1 MKRLLVI
8 ASIAGLASGCA
19 LYSDVSIAPLQVSP
33 AGIDRGSDLQ
43 SMIRKYDYLRAIDL
57 TSSVESRERK
67 NISDLRSLGEAELAA
82 GRYDAARQHLRA
94 AIDLDPFRTTFADV
108 AWDLSQV
115 EYMCNNFESSL
126 EWAQLA
132 NKNGLL
138 IKPWHL
144 DYLQALANT
153 DVYHFTGSQS
163 DRVAMQMG
171 HPDVP
176 RIDVRMNGRKN
187 TFAIVDSGAV
197 LSIVSEKLAQSLPV
211 KRIGTFQ
218 GTFFGLLDEPIQV
231 DFGLLDSLEIG
242 GIRIENVPVA
252 IMPSEKMR
260 FLVSSDEPFEMDL
273 LLGANLLK
281 EFRVEFDY
289 RRSSAFF
296 THLTAADHQPDA
308 SQNLFIEGF
317 RPMVR
322 GTVNRKGWFLFILDT
337 GSEVTFLNEGSLPA
351 LPVQFYAPKMHGALL
366 QGLGGAKK
374 RGEKI
379 ENIEVGVDKWGG
391 TFKTLPMYESDDR
404 AHAVGIVGENFLKN
418 FRVVI
423 DFGKMRVELIR
434 G

>member
-1 MKRLLVI
+1 
-8 ASIAGLASGCA
+8 
-19 LYSDVSIAPLQVSP
+19 
-33 AGIDRGSDLQ
+33 
-43 SMIRKYDYLRAIDL
+43 
-57 TSSVESRERK
+57 
-67 NISDLRSLGEAELAA
+67 
-82 GRYDAARQHLRA
+82 
-94 AIDLDPFRTTFADV
+94 
-108 AWDLSQV
+108 
-115 EYMCNNFESSL
+115 
-126 EWAQLA
+126 
-132 NKNGLL
+132 
-138 IKPWHL
+138 
-144 DYLQALANT
+144 
-153 DVYHFTGSQS
+153 
-163 DRVAMQMG
+163 
-171 HPDVP
+171 
-176 RIDVRMNGRKN
+176 
-187 TFAIVDSGAV
+187 
-197 LSIVSEKLAQSLPV
+197 
-211 KRIGTFQ
+211 
-218 GTFFGLLDEPIQV
+218 
-231 DFGLLDSLEIG
+231 
-242 GIRIENVPVA
+242 
-252 IMPSEKMR
+252 MR
-260 FLVSSDEPFEMDL
+260 FLVSGKKEFRIDF

-281 EFRVEFDY
+281 EFRIEFDY
-289 RRSSAFF
+289 RHGSAFF

-308 SQNLFIEGF
+308 NQNLFIEGF

>member
-1 MKRLLVI
+1 MKRLI
-8 ASIAGLASGCA
+8 AAAVVAALLAGCA
-19 LYSDVSIAPLQVSP
+19 LYSDVSINALIITP
-33 AGIDRGSDLQ
+33 ASIDRGSDLQ
-43 SMIRKYDYLRAIDL
+43 SMIRKYDYLRAIEL
-57 TSSVESRERK
+57 TSSIEGRQRK
-67 NISDLRSLGEAELAA
+67 NISDLMALGEAELAA
-82 GRYDAARQHLRA
+82 GRYDAARQHLRS
-94 AIDLDPFRTTFADV
+94 AIDLDPFRTTFSQI

-126 EWAQLA
+126 EWAQLSQ
-132 NKNGLL
+132 KNGLP
-138 IKPWHL
+138 IKEWHL
-144 DYLQALANT
+144 DYLRAFANV
-153 DVYHFTGSQS
+153 DIYHFTGSQS
-163 DRVAMQMG
+163 DRVAMQIG

-176 RIDVRMNGRKN
+176 RIDVRMNGKTN

-197 LSIVSEKLAQSLPV
+197 LSIVSEKLAKSLPV
-211 KRIGTFQ
+211 RSIGTFQ

-231 DFGLLDSLEIG
+231 NFGVLDSLEIG

-252 IMPSEKMR
+252 IMPSDKMR
-260 FLVSSDEPFEMDL
+260 FLVASNEPFEMDL

-289 RRSSAFF
+289 KQRSAFF
-296 THLTAADHQPDA
+296 THLTAEDRVPDA
-308 SQNLFIEGF
+308 NQNLFIEGF

-337 GSEVTFLNEGSLPA
+337 GSEVTFLNEARIGSM
-351 LPVQFYAPKMHGALL
+351 PVSFYAPKMHDALL

-374 RGEKI
+374 RGEKV
-379 ENIEVGVDKWGG
+379 ENIELGIDRWGG

-404 AHAVGIVGENFLKN
+404 AHAVGIIGENFLQN

-423 DFGKMRVELIR
+423 DFGKMRVDLIR

>member
-1 MKRLLVI
+1 VKRLL
-8 ASIAGLASGCA
+8 LAAVVAAFATGCA
-19 LYSDVSIAPLQVSP
+19 LYSDVSIAPLMLSP
-33 AGIDRGSDLQ
+33 TGIDRGADLP
-43 SMIRKYDYLRAIDL
+43 SMIRKYDYLRAIEL
-57 TSSVESRERK
+57 TSSVEGRQRK
-67 NISDLRSLGEAELAA
+67 SISDLMSLGEAELAS

-94 AIDLDPFRTTFADV
+94 AIDLDPFRTTFSQV

-132 NKNGLL
+132 QKNGLP
-138 IKPWHL
+138 IKEWHIQ
-144 DYLQALANT
+144 YLQALANT
-153 DVYHFTGSQS
+153 DIYHFTGSQS
-163 DRVAMQMG
+163 DRVAMQVG
-171 HPDVP
+171 RPEVP

-197 LSIVSEKLAQSLPV
+197 LSIVSESLAQSLPIR
-211 KRIGTFQ
+211 RIGKFQ
-218 GTFFGLLDEPIQV
+218 GTFFGLLDEPIMV
-231 DFGLLDSLEIG
+231 DFGVLDSLEIG

-252 IMPSEKMR
+252 IMPSDKMK
-260 FLVSSDEPFEMDL
+260 FLVATNEHFDMDL

-281 EFRVEFDY
+281 EFRIEFDF
-289 RRSSAFF
+289 RHSSAFF
-296 THLTAADHQPDA
+296 THLTAEDHQPDA

-337 GSEVTFLNEGSLPA
+337 GSEVTFLNESQLAA
-351 LPVQFYAPKMHGALL
+351 LPIQFYAPKMHGALL

-374 RGEKI
+374 RGEKV
-379 ENIEVGVDKWGG
+379 ENVELGIDKWGG

-404 AHAVGIVGENFLKN
+404 AHAVGIIGENFLKN
-418 FRVVI
+418 FRVI
-423 DFGKMRVELIR
+423 LDFGRMRVELIR

>member
-1 MKRLLVI
+1 MKRLLVV

-57 TSSVESRERK
+57 TSSVELRQRK
-67 NISDLRSLGEAELAA
+67 NIADLKSLGEAELTA

-94 AIDLDPFRTTFADV
+94 AIDLDPFRTTFSEI

-132 NKNGLL
+132 QKNGLP
-138 IKPWHL
+138 IKPWHI
-144 DYLQALANT
+144 DYLQALSTT

-163 DRVAMQMG
+163 DRVAMQIG
-171 HPDVP
+171 RPEVP

-197 LSIVSEKLAQSLPV
+197 LSIVSESLAQTLPV
-211 KRIGTFQ
+211 RRLGKFQ

-231 DFGLLDSLEIG
+231 DFGMLDSLEIG
-242 GIRIENVPVA
+242 GIVIENVPVA
-252 IMPSEKMR
+252 IMPNDKMR
-260 FLVSSDEPFEMDL
+260 FLVATDQSFEMNL

-281 EFRVEFDY
+281 EFRIEFDY
-289 RRSSAFF
+289 RRGSAFF
-296 THLTAADHQPDA
+296 THLTAADRQPDA
-308 SQNLFIEGF
+308 NQNLFIEGF

-379 ENIEVGVDKWGG
+379 ENIEIGLDKWAG
-391 TFKTLPMYESDDR
+391 TFKTLPMYQSEDR
-404 AHAVGIVGENFLKN
+404 AHAVGIIGENFLKN
-418 FRVVI
+418 FRVVV

>member
-1 MKRLLVI
+1 MKRLLVV

-43 SMIRKYDYLRAIDL
+43 SMLRKYDYLRAIDL
-57 TSSVESRERK
+57 TSSVELRQRK
-67 NISDLRSLGEAELAA
+67 NIADLKSLGEAELTA

-94 AIDLDPFRTTFADV
+94 AIDLDPFRTTFSEI

-132 NKNGLL
+132 QKNGLP
-138 IKPWHL
+138 IKPWHI
-144 DYLQALANT
+144 DYLQALSTT
-153 DVYHFTGSQS
+153 DVYHFSGSQS
-163 DRVAMQMG
+163 DRVAMQIG
-171 HPDVP
+171 RPEVP
-176 RIDVRMNGRKN
+176 RIDVRMNGKKN

-197 LSIVSEKLAQSLPV
+197 LSIVSESLAQTLPV
-211 KRIGTFQ
+211 RRLGKFQ

-231 DFGLLDSLEIG
+231 DFGMLDSLEIG
-242 GIRIENVPVA
+242 GIVIENVPVA
-252 IMPSEKMR
+252 IMPNDKMR
-260 FLVSSDEPFEMDL
+260 FLVATDQAFEMNL

-281 EFRVEFDY
+281 EFRMEFDY
-289 RRSSAFF
+289 RRGSAFF
-296 THLTAADHQPDA
+296 THLTAADRQPDA
-308 SQNLFIEGF
+308 NQNLFIEGF

-366 QGLGGAKK
+366 QGLGGARK
-374 RGEKI
+374 RGEKV
-379 ENIEVGVDKWGG
+379 ENIELGLDKWAG
-391 TFKTLPMYESDDR
+391 TFKTLPMYQSDDR
-404 AHAVGIVGENFLKN
+404 AHAVGIIGENFLKN
-418 FRVVI
+418 FRVVV

>member
-1 MKRLLVI
+1 MKRLLVV

-57 TSSVESRERK
+57 TSSVELRQRK
-67 NISDLRSLGEAELAA
+67 NIADLRSLGEAELTA

-94 AIDLDPFRTTFADV
+94 AIDLDPFRTTFSEI

-132 NKNGLL
+132 QKNGLP
-138 IKPWHL
+138 IKPWHI
-144 DYLQALANT
+144 DYLQALSTT

-163 DRVAMQMG
+163 DRVAMQIG
-171 HPDVP
+171 RPEVP

-197 LSIVSEKLAQSLPV
+197 LSIVSESLAQTLPV
-211 KRIGTFQ
+211 RRLGKFQ

-231 DFGLLDSLEIG
+231 DFGMLDSLEIG
-242 GIRIENVPVA
+242 GIVIENVPVA
-252 IMPSEKMR
+252 IMPNDKMR
-260 FLVSSDEPFEMDL
+260 FLVATDQSFEMNL

-281 EFRVEFDY
+281 EFRIEFDY
-289 RRSSAFF
+289 RRGSAFF
-296 THLTAADHQPDA
+296 THLTAADRQPDA
-308 SQNLFIEGF
+308 NQNLFIEGF

-379 ENIEVGVDKWGG
+379 ENIEIGLDKWAG
-391 TFKTLPMYESDDR
+391 TFKTLPMYQSEDR
-404 AHAVGIVGENFLKN
+404 AHAVGIIGENFLKN
-418 FRVVI
+418 FRVVV

>member
-1 MKRLLVI
+1 MKRLLVV

-19 LYSDVSIAPLQVSP
+19 LYSDVSIAPLQLSP

-57 TSSVESRERK
+57 TSSVESRQRK
-67 NISDLRSLGEAELAA
+67 NISDLKSLGEAELAA
-82 GRYDAARQHLRA
+82 GRYDAARQHLRT
-94 AIDLDPFRTTFADV
+94 AIDLDPFRTTFSEI

-132 NKNGLL
+132 QKNGLP

-144 DYLQALANT
+144 DYLQALSTT

-163 DRVAMQMG
+163 DRVAMQIG
-171 HPDVP
+171 RPEVP
-176 RIDVRMNGRKN
+176 RIDVRMNGKKN

-197 LSIVSEKLAQSLPV
+197 LSIVSENLAQTLPV
-211 KRIGTFQ
+211 RRLGKFQ

-242 GIRIENVPVA
+242 GIVIENVPVA
-252 IMPSEKMR
+252 IMPSDKMR
-260 FLVSSDEPFEMDL
+260 FLVATDQQFEMNL

-281 EFRVEFDY
+281 EFRIEFDY
-289 RRSSAFF
+289 RHGSAFF

-308 SQNLFIEGF
+308 NQNLFIEGF

-322 GTVNRKGWFLFILDT
+322 GTVNRRGWFLFILDT

-379 ENIEVGVDKWGG
+379 ENIELGLDKWAG
-391 TFKTLPMYESDDR
+391 TFKTLPMYQSDDR

-418 FRVVI
+418 FRVIV

>member
-1 MKRLLVI
+1 MFRKLAAVAFLI
-8 ASIAGLASGCA
+8 ALSGCA
-19 LYSDVSIAPLQVSP
+19 LYKEVSIEPLLLTP
-33 AGIDRGSDLQ
+33 ASIDRGSDVH
-43 SMIRKYDYLRAIDL
+43 SMIRKYDYLRAIEF
-57 TSSVESRERK
+57 TSSFESRQRR
-67 NISDLRSLGEAELAA
+67 NSNDLMALGEAELAA

-94 AIDLDPFRTTFADV
+94 AIDLDPYRTAFSQI

-115 EYMCNNFESSL
+115 EYTCNNFESSL

-132 NKNGLL
+132 QKHGLS
-138 IKPWHL
+138 IKQWHL
-144 DYLQALANT
+144 DYLQALAST
-153 DVYHFTGSQS
+153 DIYHFTGSQS
-163 DRVAMQMG
+163 DRVAMQIG
-171 HPDVP
+171 RPNVP

-197 LSIVSEKLAQSLPV
+197 LSIVSEKLAQSLPLRRLG
-211 KRIGTFQ
+211 KFQ

-242 GIRIENVPVA
+242 GIHIENVPVA
-252 IMPSEKMR
+252 IMPSDKMR
-260 FLVSSDEPFEMDL
+260 FLVATNEPFEMDL

-281 EFRVEFDY
+281 EFRIEFDY
-289 RRSSAFF
+289 RHSSAFF

-322 GTVNRKGWFLFILDT
+322 GTVNRKGWFLFVLDT
-337 GSEVTFLNEGSLPA
+337 GSEVTFVNQSSLPA

-379 ENIEVGVDKWGG
+379 ENVELGIDKWGG

-404 AHAVGIVGENFLKN
+404 AHAVGIIGENFLMN
-418 FRVVI
+418 FRVIV
-423 DFGKMRVELIR
+423 DFGRMRVELIR

>member
-1 MKRLLVI
+1 VKRLI
-8 ASIAGLASGCA
+8 AAAVVAALAVGCA
-19 LYSDVSIAPLQVSP
+19 LYTDVSINALIITPSS
-33 AGIDRGSDLQ
+33 IDRGADLP
-43 SMIRKYDYLRAIDL
+43 SMIRKFDYLRAIEL
-57 TSSVESRERK
+57 TSSIENRQRK
-67 NISDLRSLGEAELAA
+67 NISDLMALGEAELAA

-94 AIDLDPFRTTFADV
+94 AIDLDPFRTTFSQV

-132 NKNGLL
+132 QKNGLP
-138 IKPWHL
+138 IKDWHL
-144 DYLQALANT
+144 DYLRALSAT
-153 DVYHFTGSQS
+153 EIYRFSGSQS
-163 DRVAMQMG
+163 DRVAMQIG

-176 RIDVRMNGRKN
+176 RIDVRMNDKKN

-197 LSIVSEKLAQSLPV
+197 LSIVSDRLAKSLPV
-211 KRIGTFQ
+211 RSVGTFQ

-231 DFGLLDSLEIG
+231 NFGVLDSLEIG
-242 GIRIENVPVA
+242 GIKIENVPVA
-252 IMPSEKMR
+252 IMPSDKMR
-260 FLVSSDEPFEMDL
+260 FLVASNEQFEMDL

-289 RRSSAFF
+289 KKSSAFF
-296 THLTAADHQPDA
+296 THLAAEDRVPDKD
-308 SQNLFIEGF
+308 QNLFIEAF

-337 GSEVTFLNEGSLPA
+337 GSEVTFLNQTHLAA
-351 LPVQFYAPKMHGALL
+351 LPISFYAPRMHDALL

-374 RGEKI
+374 RGEKV
-379 ENIEVGVDKWGG
+379 ENIELGIDRWGG
-391 TFKTLPMYESDDR
+391 TFRTLPMYESDDR
-404 AHAVGIVGENFLKN
+404 AHAVGIIGENFLKN

-423 DFGKMRVELIR
+423 DFGKMRVDLIR